1 MQAVLGPDRV
11 CEQRACGTFVL
22 PPTASARE
30 ARLTPAPQ
38 LDLPDWVMYHPIV
51 AGLGDAA
58 NDLVTV
64 SDLASFV
71 GHPTPG
77 MYTD

>member
-1 MQAVLGPDRV
+1 MD
-11 CEQRACGTFVL
+11 
-22 PPTASARE
+22 
-30 ARLTPAPQ
+30 
-38 LDLPDWVMYHPIV
+38 HPIV

-64 SDLASFV
+64 SNLASFV